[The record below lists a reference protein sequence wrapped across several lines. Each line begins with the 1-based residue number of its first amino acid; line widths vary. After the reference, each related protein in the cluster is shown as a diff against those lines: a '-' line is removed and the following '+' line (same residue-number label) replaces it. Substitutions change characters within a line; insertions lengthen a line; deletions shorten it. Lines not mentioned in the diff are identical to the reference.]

1 MPQLHGQPYDLNA
14 NGFYFES
21 LEDYASKAKE
31 NRNAYGDLVEEYE
44 IQFIDGDDIDCA
56 LAKAWCINQANIG
69 GYFAACDEWE
79 DYQKKIFII
88 AAGEIGCEFDPED
101 VHPEEFDVDLYH
113 VDSMQELAEEM
124 VDEGLFG
131 DIPEHLADYIDMD
144 AIARDLAYDY
154 TETEIAGERLIYRA
168 S

>member
-1 MPQLHGQPYDLNA
+1 MPQLHAQPYDLDA
-14 NGFYFES
+14 NGFCFES
-21 LEDYASKAKE
+21 MEDYTSKAKL
-31 NRNAYGDLVEEYE
+31 NRNSFGDVVEEYE

-56 LAKAWCINQANIG
+56 LAKAWGINQANIG
-69 GYFAACDEWE
+69 GYFKACDEWE

-88 AAGEIGCEFDPED
+88 AVGENGHSFDHED

-113 VDSMQELAEEM
+113 VDSMKELAEQM
-124 VDEGLFG
+124 VEEGLFG
-131 DIPEHLADYIDMD
+131 DIPEHLARYIDMD

-154 TETEIAGERLIYRA
+154 TETEIAGEALIYRA

>member
-1 MPQLHGQPYDLNA
+1 MPQLHAQPYDLDA

-21 LEDYASKAKE
+21 MEDYARKAKQ
-31 NRNAYGDLVEEYE
+31 NRNRFGDVVEEYE

-56 LAKAWCINQANIG
+56 LAKAWGINQASIEG
-69 GYFAACDEWE
+69 FFKACDEWE

-88 AAGEIGCEFDPED
+88 AVGEIGHCFDPED

-113 VDSMQELAEEM
+113 VDSMKGLAELM
-124 VDEGLFG
+124 VEEGLFG
-131 DIPEHLADYIDMD
+131 DIPEHLERYIDMD

-154 TETEIAGERLIYRA
+154 TETKIAGETLIYRVA
-168 S
+168 

>member
-1 MPQLHGQPYDLNA
+1 MPQLHAQPYDLDA
-14 NGFYFES
+14 NGFYFEN
-21 LEDYASKAKE
+21 LEEYACKAGK
-31 NRNAYGDLVEEYE
+31 NRNAYGNPVEEYQ
-44 IQFIDGDDIDCA
+44 IQFIDGDGIDCA
-56 LAKAWCINQANIG
+56 LAKAWGINQANIG
-69 GYFAACDEWE
+69 GYFKACDEWE

-88 AAGEIGCEFDPED
+88 AVGEIGCSFDPED

-113 VDSMQELAEEM
+113 VDSMEELAEQM

-131 DIPEHLADYIDMD
+131 DIPEHLERYIDME

-154 TETEIAGERLIYRA
+154 TETEIAGEVLIYRF